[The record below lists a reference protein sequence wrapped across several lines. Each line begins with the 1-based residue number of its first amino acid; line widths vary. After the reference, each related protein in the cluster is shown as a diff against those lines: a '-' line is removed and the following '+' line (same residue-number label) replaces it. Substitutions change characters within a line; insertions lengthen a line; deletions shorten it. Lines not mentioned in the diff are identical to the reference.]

1 METLKRD
8 LYYLQNSTLSLIM
21 QNSIKDND
29 IEEVDKSSLEK
40 NLQDL
45 FNSTVEALVE
55 QIQNYKCKYIPMQVV
70 FELCLTCVCVYL
82 SVCVIGHCYQ
92 VKYVSLSDAPRNP
105 D

>member
-8 LYYLQNSTLSLIM
+8 LYYWQNSTLSLIM

-40 NLQDL
+40 EIRNLQDL

-55 QIQNYKCKYIPMQVV
+55 QIQNYKCKYQCK
-70 FELCLTCVCVYL
+70 LCLSY
-82 SVCVIGHCYQ
+82 
-92 VKYVSLSDAPRNP
+92 A
-105 D
+105 